1 MSTSIWGGDDPS
13 VAWNENAWASNT
25 ITTSLTGQSLTSSIG
40 SITTS
45 EEINKGWGQD
55 GWGVENWGESGLTVE
70 ITAPDGLTASLPNV
84 NWGYQTLGEDGWG
97 GIFYLNPADVVG
109 LSGLSLTASV
119 PTQLDIPEQIEGLG
133 LTSSV
138 GAITPTEFVVGLTGQ
153 GATSAVGSIA
163 C

>member
-55 GWGVENWGESGLTVE
+55 GWGVENWG
-70 ITAPDGLTASLPNV
+70 
-84 NWGYQTLGEDGWG
+84 
-97 GIFYLNPADVVG
+97 
-109 LSGLSLTASV
+109 
-119 PTQLDIPEQIEGLG
+119 
-133 LTSSV
+133 
-138 GAITPTEFVVGLTGQ
+138 
-153 GATSAVGSIA
+153 
-163 C
+163 